1 MVIKIKLGQEELDS
15 LNSSTP
21 LYLSCDGYDIQ
32 VQLSLHENPT
42 EKKKM
47 EIVSRPLTVREMYGM

>member
-1 MVIKIKLGQEELDS
+1 MVIKIKLGQEELNS

-21 LYLSCDGYDIQ
+21 LYLPCDGYDVE

-42 EKKKM
+42 EKKGNGNYFTP
-47 EIVSRPLTVREMYGM
+47 SYG